1 MIRATLGRR
10 QVPTRWCGALL
21 IVTLVDPW
29 ASAAPAECVI
39 LLHGLARG
47 SHSMSKLEEALREG
61 GYVIAN
67 IDYPSRQHPVEELA
81 PEAVGRGLDACRD
94 TQAAT
99 IHFVTHSMGAILVRY
114 YLSQNAIPELGRV
127 VMLGPPNQG
136 SEVVDRFSKVPG
148 FGAINGPAG
157 SQLGTG
163 PESLP
168 STLGPVS
175 YPVGV
180 IAGTKTINPILSTA
194 LPNPDDGKVSVAR
207 TRVEG
212 MADFIAVAA
221 SHPLLVRDAEAIRQ
235 TLAFLEDGKFA
246 HAASPPAPPSDGSS
260 TTAR

>member
-1 MIRATLGRR
+1 
-10 QVPTRWCGALL
+10 
-21 IVTLVDPW
+21 
-29 ASAAPAECVI
+29 
-39 LLHGLARG
+39 
-47 SHSMSKLEEALREG
+47 MSKLEEALRED
-61 GYVIAN
+61 GYAVAN
-67 IDYPSRQHPVEELA
+67 IDYPSRQHPVELLA
-81 PEAVGRGLDACRD
+81 PEALGRGLEACRD
-94 TQAAT
+94 TQAPT
-99 IHFVTHSMGAILVRY
+99 IHFVTHSMGAILVRH

-157 SQLGTG
+157 SQLGTS

-168 STLGPVS
+168 RTLGRVT

-180 IAGTKTINPILSTA
+180 IAGTKSINWILSTA

-212 MADFIAVAA
+212 MADFTSVPA

-235 TLAFLEDGKFA
+235 TLAFIKNGHFA
-246 HAASPPAPPSDGSS
+246 HDGSAVAPPSDGSL
-260 TTAR
+260 TTSR